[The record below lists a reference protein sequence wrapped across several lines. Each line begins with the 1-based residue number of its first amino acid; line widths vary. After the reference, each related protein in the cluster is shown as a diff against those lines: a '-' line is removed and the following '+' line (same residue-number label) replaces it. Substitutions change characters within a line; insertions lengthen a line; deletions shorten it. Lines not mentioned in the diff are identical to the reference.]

1 MRKTAGAVPVVL
13 SVIML
18 FASFTSSTAVSETPI
33 VYLRR
38 AFAPSFDVTPVV
50 QNVHFLFQIDDV
62 DLGSIYPNSSV
73 TATLHLRYNA
83 TAYTLKSLA
92 FSEPFQS
99 WFVQGNFSQNAYLPY
114 NGVNG
119 SADFNLTFDIPADIA
134 AGSYSG
140 NISFSADDR
149 ISDSGHTSSAK
160 ISAAVGGVSQGLV
173 VAVLIASVAV
183 AAVAGLLVYFKKRR
197 REAQQT

>member
-83 TAYTLKSLA
+83 TAYTLKSNNMYKSINRPDLQYLTLA
-92 FSEPFQS
+92 NI
-99 WFVQGNFSQNAYLPY
+99 GNYYL
-114 NGVNG
+114 NINQLD
-119 SADFNLTFDIPADIA
+119 SA
-134 AGSYSG
+134 
-140 NISFSADDR
+140 
-149 ISDSGHTSSAK
+149 
-160 ISAAVGGVSQGLV
+160 
-173 VAVLIASVAV
+173 
-183 AAVAGLLVYFKKRR
+183 LVYSDKALDLSYKFKDEERIT
-197 REAQQT
+197 AILGNL